1 MLLSAWWVYSLS
13 LSFST
18 PVCLIIWAFY
28 TGSTIPV
35 WKLIWHS
42 QIQEETMKIFGQV
55 DVKLH
60 TLDFFQTNIDESIRK
75 CLNNRDVKI
84 FVSIVYMFVT
94 IKGSIW
100 TILCLSL
107 HSLCF
112 SLWKTWKE
120 KYWVIGTCVFMTI
133 SLSQIAGKNKMF
145 DQR

>member
-1 MLLSAWWVYSLS
+1 
-13 LSFST
+13 
-18 PVCLIIWAFY
+18 
-28 TGSTIPV
+28 
-35 WKLIWHS
+35 
-42 QIQEETMKIFGQV
+42 MKIFGQV

-112 SLWKTWKE
+112 SL
-120 KYWVIGTCVFMTI
+120 
-133 SLSQIAGKNKMF
+133 
-145 DQR
+145 